1 MIIADLMVPELVEG
15 YREAISTRRLFAGEE
30 RGVKRE
36 GDFFYPLRQAQGP
49 GECNWYLKIRSAKI
63 VF

>member
-1 MIIADLMVPELVEG
+1 MVLELVEG

-49 GECNWYLKIRSAKI
+49 G
-63 VF
+63 

>member
-1 MIIADLMVPELVEG
+1 MVPELVEG

-49 GECNWYLKIRSAKI
+49 FMILILSHQLNIISYLKIR
-63 VF
+63 F